1 MVLRT
6 GDLLI
11 CWIVAD
17 LSAIEVVLAR
27 AEGVLA
33 FVKEL
38 IQMSCGSYD
47 PKNSSLE
54 KTFDQYKPFPQK
66 SISEDRTLQNWSIDI
81 DCHFE
86 MTQTR
91 ENKAFFPEK
100 WIFTLITTLN

>member
-17 LSAIEVVLAR
+17 LSAIGVALAR

-38 IQMSCGSYD
+38 IQI
-47 PKNSSLE
+47 LE
-54 KTFDQYKPFPQK
+54 Q
-66 SISEDRTLQNWSIDI
+66 I
-81 DCHFE
+81 HFE
-86 MTQTR
+86 IQKIR
-91 ENKAFFPEK
+91 SDENFVQ
-100 WIFTLITTLN
+100 